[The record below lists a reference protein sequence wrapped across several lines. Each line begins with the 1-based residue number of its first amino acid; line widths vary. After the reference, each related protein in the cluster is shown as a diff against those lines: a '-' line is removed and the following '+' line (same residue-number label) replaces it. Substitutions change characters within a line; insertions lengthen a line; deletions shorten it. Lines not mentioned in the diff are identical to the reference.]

1 LAKGNVRQKSRRH
14 IIQLVFACISNSFVT
29 GFLTGKIYRG
39 NLKYVCHPGLNCY
52 SCPGAVLS
60 CPIGSLQ
67 AVLGSRAFAFSTYVF
82 GIILLFGALLGRA
95 VCGFLC
101 PFGFVQELLYKIPFP
116 KKIKTFKG
124 DRGLRF
130 LKYALLALLVVIIPM
145 ATKANGDA
153 SPTFCKYVC
162 PAGSLEAGIYHV
174 SRDRIA
180 NNEPLVVKNAL
191 PKGNM
196 PIIQIAP
203 GATAF
208 SSPKMRVGFLF
219 WWKIS
224 ILIAVLLL
232 SVIIYRPF
240 CKYLCPLGAIYGIMN
255 PVALYRLNLDKNTCI
270 SCGLCKKSCNM
281 GLDPV
286 KELNHPEC
294 VRCKD
299 CVNRC
304 PTGALTMGFQIKT
317 KKSEAEEIIS

>member
-1 LAKGNVRQKSRRH
+1 M
-14 IIQLVFACISNSFVT
+14 
-29 GFLTGKIYRG
+29 
-39 NLKYVCHPGLNCY
+39 
-52 SCPGAVLS
+52 LS

-130 LKYALLALLVVIIPM
+130 LKYVLLALLVVIIPM